1 MSSIPTFNPVSQG
14 LNAQDTRI
22 AGRHA
27 HLRHAAHHD
36 ADASAPATDSVELSS
51 QAIEQSLKF
60 EAPSRD
66 ELIARIKAQIAD
78 GSYGEDDKL
87 AIVADRLVNELNK

>member
-27 HLRHAAHHD
+27 HPRHAANLVTD
-36 ADASAPATDSVELSS
+36 ATAPSADSVELST

-60 EAPSRD
+60 ESPTRD
-66 ELIARIKAQIAD
+66 ELVARIKAQIAD